1 MYQFIV
7 VIMDTLNYFNL
18 PLRKFYFY
26 VQSIIT
32 NLRRNCLLK
41 HVIEGNI
48 EVTRG
53 RRSRHKQLVDDLQ
66 ETRGYW
72 NLKEEALDRAVW
84 RTCFGRVYT

>member
-7 VIMDTLNYFNL
+7 VVISTLHYFNL
-18 PLRKFYFY
+18 PLSKFGLY
-26 VQSIIT
+26 VHTIIT
-32 NLRRNCLLK
+32 HLRRNCLLK

-48 EVTRG
+48 KVTG
-53 RRSRHKQLVDDLQ
+53 RRRRRHKQLVDDLT

-72 NLKEEALDRAVW
+72 DLKEEALDRAVW